1 MGNSGAGAGGGSGGG
16 SGGFG
21 GGGSGGGGMGSVT
34 LRGGALTSADPGAV
48 AAFDAIVK
56 VYAKL
61 PRDYLSSL
69 LSDPGVAKAYEA
81 LFRLGVA
88 LLQDRSWDAV
98 QREFGVDD
106 GPGCLAR
113 LAAALASDGGSD
125 AVNPRLQAPLKAAIL
140 DFLLRAVGDDLA
152 IRNRGD
158 AAAVLAAVSSDVFG
172 RTANLF
178 LGSYLSET
186 LRLESKNLN
195 RAARAHLNDFA
206 MAQADRIVGAF
217 AAKFRHQPWKDILQV
232 SYPHMI
238 RVLGGEADW
247 TVKQLRA
254 KVTP

>member
-1 MGNSGAGAGGGSGGG
+1 MGSSGSGAGGGGGG
-16 SGGFG
+16 GGGFG
-21 GGGSGGGGMGSVT
+21 GGGGMGSVT

-61 PRDYLSSL
+61 SREYLSSL

-98 QREFGVDD
+98 QREFGVDA
-106 GPGCLAR
+106 GPGCLAC

-152 IRNRGD
+152 IRNRGNAAD
-158 AAAVLAAVSSDVFG
+158 VIAAASSDVFG

-178 LGSYLSET
+178 LGSYLSEN
-186 LRLESKNLN
+186 LRLEGRNLN

-217 AAKFRHQPWKDILQV
+217 AAKFRHKSWKDIAQV
-232 SYPHMI
+232 TYPNMI
-238 RVLGGEADW
+238 RVLGGEPDW
-247 TVKQLRA
+247 TAKQLRA

>member
-1 MGNSGAGAGGGSGGG
+1 MGSSGAGAGGGGGG
-16 SGGFG
+16 GGGGGFG
-21 GGGSGGGGMGSVT
+21 GGMDSVV

-48 AAFDAIVK
+48 AAFEAIVE
-56 VYAKL
+56 VYAKVS
-61 PRDYLSSL
+61 RDYLSSL

-88 LLQDRSWDAV
+88 LLQDRRSWDAV

-113 LAAALASDGGSD
+113 LAAALASDSGND
-125 AVNPRLQAPLKAAIL
+125 AVSPALQAPLQAALL

-158 AAAVLAAVSSDVFG
+158 AAEVLAAASSDVFE

-178 LGSYLSET
+178 LGSYLSEI
-186 LRLESKNLN
+186 LRLEGKNLN
-195 RAARAHLNDFA
+195 RPARAHLNDFA
-206 MAQADRIVGAF
+206 MAQADRIVDAF
-217 AAKFRHQPWKDILQV
+217 ARKFRHQPWKDIPQV
-232 SYPHMI
+232 SYPNMI
-238 RVLGGEADW
+238 RVLGGEQDW

>member
-1 MGNSGAGAGGGSGGG
+1 MGSSGAGAGGGSGGG

-21 GGGSGGGGMGSVT
+21 GGSGGGGGIGSVT
-34 LRGGALTSADPGAV
+34 LRGGALTSTDPGAV
-48 AAFDAIVK
+48 AAFDAIVQ

-61 PRDYLSSL
+61 SHDYLSSL

-88 LLQDRSWDAV
+88 LLQDRSWDAI

-113 LAAALASDGGSD
+113 LAAALASDSGSD

-140 DFLLRAVGDDLA
+140 DFLLRAVGDNLA

-158 AAAVLAAVSSDVFG
+158 STAVLATASSDAFG

-178 LGSYLSET
+178 LGSYLSAV
-186 LRLESKNLN
+186 LRLEGKNLN
-195 RAARAHLNDFA
+195 RGARAHLNDYA
-206 MAQADRIVGAF
+206 MAQADRIVAAF
-217 AAKFRHQPWKDILQV
+217 AGKFRHQPWKDIPQV
-232 SYPHMI
+232 TYPHMI
-238 RVLGGEADW
+238 RVLGGERDW

-254 KVTP
+254 KVAP

>member
-1 MGNSGAGAGGGSGGG
+1 MGNSGAGAGGGGGG
-16 SGGFG
+16 GGGFG
-21 GGGSGGGGMGSVT
+21 GGGGGMGSVT

-48 AAFDAIVK
+48 AAFDAIAK

-61 PRDYLSSL
+61 SRDYLSSL
-69 LSDPGVAKAYEA
+69 FSDPGVAKAYEA

-88 LLQDRSWDAV
+88 LLQDRSWDTI
-98 QREFGVDD
+98 QREFGVDE
-106 GPGCLAR
+106 GPGCLTR
-113 LAAALASDGGSD
+113 LVAALASDSGND
-125 AVNPRLQAPLKAAIL
+125 AINPRLQAPLKAAIL

-158 AAAVLAAVSSDVFG
+158 AAAVLAAANNEVFG

-186 LRLESKNLN
+186 LRLEAKNLN

-217 AAKFRHQPWKDILQV
+217 AGKFRHEPWKDIPQV
-232 SYPHMI
+232 SYPNMI
-238 RVLGGEADW
+238 RVLGGEANW
-247 TVKQLRA
+247 TVKQLRT
-254 KVTP
+254 KVMP

>member
-1 MGNSGAGAGGGSGGG
+1 MGSSGAGAGGGSGGG

-21 GGGSGGGGMGSVT
+21 GGRGGGGIGSVT
-34 LRGGALTSADPGAV
+34 LRGGALTSADPGAA

-61 PRDYLSSL
+61 SHDYLSSL

-81 LFRLGVA
+81 LFHLSVA

-106 GPGCLAR
+106 GPGCLTR
-113 LAAALASDGGSD
+113 FAAALASDGGSD
-125 AVNPRLQAPLKAAIL
+125 AVNPRLQAPLKAAIR
-140 DFLLRAVGDDLA
+140 DFLLRAVGDDHA
-152 IRNRGD
+152 IRNRGNAED
-158 AAAVLAAVSSDVFG
+158 VIAAANSGVFG

-186 LRLESKNLN
+186 LRLEAKNLN
-195 RAARAHLNDFA
+195 RATRAHLNDFA
-206 MAQADRIVGAF
+206 MAQANKIVGAF
-217 AAKFRHQPWKDILQV
+217 ARKFRHQPWKDIPQV

-238 RVLGGEADW
+238 RVLGGEPDW

-254 KVTP
+254 TVTP

>member
-1 MGNSGAGAGGGSGGG
+1 M
-16 SGGFG
+16 
-21 GGGSGGGGMGSVT
+21 

-61 PRDYLSSL
+61 SRDYLSSL
-69 LSDPGVAKAYEA
+69 LRDPGVAKAYEA
-81 LFRLGVA
+81 LFRLGMA

-98 QREFGVDD
+98 QREFGVHD

-113 LAAALASDGGSD
+113 LAAALASDEGSD
-125 AVNPRLQAPLKAAIL
+125 AVSPRLQAPLKAAIL

-158 AAAVLAAVSSDVFG
+158 AAEVLAAASSDVFG

-178 LGSYLSET
+178 LGSYLSAV
-186 LRLESKNLN
+186 LRLEGRNLN

-206 MAQADRIVGAF
+206 MVQADRIVASF
-217 AAKFRHQPWKDILQV
+217 AGKFRHQTWKGIPQV

-238 RVLGGEADW
+238 RVLGGEPRW

>member
-1 MGNSGAGAGGGSGGG
+1 
-16 SGGFG
+16 
-21 GGGSGGGGMGSVT
+21 MGSVA
-34 LRGGALTSADPGAV
+34 LRGDALTSADPGRI
-48 AAFDAIVK
+48 AAFDAIAK

-88 LLQDRSWDAV
+88 LLQDRSWNSV

-113 LAAALASDGGSD
+113 LAAALASDSGND

-152 IRNRGD
+152 IRNRGNAAEVI
-158 AAAVLAAVSSDVFG
+158 AAARSDVIR

-186 LRLESKNLN
+186 LRLEAQNLN

-206 MAQADRIVGAF
+206 MAQANKIVDAF
-217 AAKFRHQPWKDILQV
+217 GGKFRHQPWKDIHQV

-238 RVLGGEADW
+238 RVLGGEPDW

>member
-1 MGNSGAGAGGGSGGG
+1 MGSSGAGAGGGSRGGR
-16 SGGFG
+16 GGF
-21 GGGSGGGGMGSVT
+21 GGGGMGSVT

-48 AAFDAIVK
+48 AAFDAIVN
-56 VYAKL
+56 VYAQL

-69 LSDPGVAKAYEA
+69 LSDPGIAKAYEA

-113 LAAALASDGGSD
+113 LAAALASDSGSD

-140 DFLLRAVGDDLA
+140 DFLLRAVGDDHA

-158 AAAVLAAVSSDVFG
+158 AAQVLAAVSSEVFG
-172 RTANLF
+172 QTANLF

-186 LRLESKNLN
+186 LRLEAKNLN

-206 MAQADRIVGAF
+206 MAQADKMVNAF
-217 AAKFRHQPWKDILQV
+217 AGKFRHRPWKDIPQV

-238 RVLGGEADW
+238 RVLGGEPDW